1 MKSKS
6 SIPWFLNKKEEQKI
20 SFYIHLLKFWLDQV
34 VLLCSG
40 FALRFMGSH
49 LSWVAHSSPYGF
61 KTLLMGCG
69 DCWVV
74 SINEIQEVD
83 KNTIKIAPPH
93 QFPGWFFPSLFNFQC
108 YFREKFWVR
117 KNVVNFLSALLLN
130 WENCLTISFYHNFI
144 FGSD

>member
-20 SFYIHLLKFWLDQV
+20 SFYFHLLKFWLDQV

-49 LSWVAHSSPYGF
+49 RSWVAHSSPYGF

-74 SINEIQEVD
+74 SKYEIQEVD
-83 KNTIKIAPPH
+83 KNTLKIAPPH
-93 QFPGWFFPSLFNFQC
+93 QFPAWFFHPYLIFNVISERNSEWGRMLLISYLLFC
-108 YFREKFWVR
+108 WIEKTV
-117 KNVVNFLSALLLN
+117 
-130 WENCLTISFYHNFI
+130 
-144 FGSD
+144 